1 VRAINRR
8 EWMMLFPWQSMMLL
22 ALESNHVIALRL
34 MRIAGGG
41 NPALT
46 EANLML
52 SEKID
57 ACVEVGSTLMCGGT
71 MVAVVARYRQHVAA
85 NTRRLSDPH

>member
-1 VRAINRR
+1 
-8 EWMMLFPWQSMMLL
+8 MLFPWQNITLL
-22 ALESNHVIALRL
+22 ALESNCVIALRL

-41 NPALT
+41 DSALT

-52 SEKID
+52 SEKVD
-57 ACVEVGSTLMCGGT
+57 ACVEAGSTLMCGGT

-85 NTRRLSDPH
+85 NTKRLLHHR